1 MLLFLAPESV
11 TLHSMTWS
19 VLLRPWGFSFLAS
32 SPTNNLP
39 GGPVDTPSSL
49 TGASQQSRGKQS
61 PLTPWSPWR
70 IFLFLPPVFLWNKWF
85 SVADDWGTHARC
97 MPSCVI
103 HRQWPPPCCCQC
115 ILFCLGNVSLQT
127 FLHCRSFFSIVYSF
141 FFLQM
146 NVYPAPYWKT
156 KNYLFALFCNFLF
169 LLMGCLV
176 KIIFNVQ

>member
-115 ILFCLGNVSLQT
+115 ILFCLGNVCLQT

-141 FFLQM
+141 FFCKWMFILLLTEKRKTIYLLCFATFFFCWW
-146 NVYPAPYWKT
+146 VVWWK
-156 KNYLFALFCNFLF
+156 
-169 LLMGCLV
+169 
-176 KIIFNVQ
+176 